1 MGIHSFMIIGITG
14 TDGAGKGAAVK
25 YLVEKK
31 GFTHYSSRALITE
44 KIIEK
49 GGTVNRENMRLV
61 ANELRKEHGNDVI
74 VLLALKKARA
84 QQVSNFIIESIRA
97 AAEVHTLH
105 RAGGQL
111 LAIDAN
117 QNARFRRIIGR
128 KSESDDVTFA
138 EFIAHEKLEMNDP
151 DPNGMQKAQ
160 VMESADHTIMNDGS
174 LNDLGEQLEIFLH
187 AKQDHGPDLLA
198 NGNC

>member
-1 MGIHSFMIIGITG
+1 MPNGEQKKRQTNMIFGITG

-44 KIIEK
+44 KILEK
-49 GGTVNRENMRLV
+49 GYTVNRENMRLV

-74 VLLALKKARA
+74 VQLSLQKARA
-84 QQVSNFIIESIRA
+84 DNVSNFIIESIRVS
-97 AAEVHTLH
+97 AEVQALH
-105 RAGGQL
+105 QAGGLL

-117 QNARFRRIIGR
+117 QNARFRRITGR
-128 KSESDDVTFA
+128 KSESDNVTFA

-160 VMESADHTIMNDGS
+160 VMEAADYTIMNDGS
-174 LNDLGEQLEIFLH
+174 LKELGEKIEEFYTAQQ
-187 AKQDHGPDLLA
+187 K
-198 NGNC
+198 

>member
-1 MGIHSFMIIGITG
+1 MILGITG

-31 GFTHYSSRALITE
+31 GFTHYSSRAFITE
-44 KIIEK
+44 KIVEK
-49 GGTVNRENMRLV
+49 GETVNRENMRLV
-61 ANELRKEHGNDVI
+61 ANELRREHGNDVI

-84 QQVSNFIIESIRA
+84 EQVSNFIIESIRA
-97 AAEVHTLH
+97 VAEVHTLH

-117 QNARFRRIIGR
+117 QNARFRRITGR

-160 VMESADHTIMNDGS
+160 VMAAADYTIMNDGS
-174 LNDLGEQLEIFLH
+174 LKELGEKIEEFYTKEQ
-187 AKQDHGPDLLA
+187 
-198 NGNC
+198 N